1 MTPAHISNARPERN
15 ASVGQAAEWAF
26 GTLGCLVAVLVPFA
40 ILALPQSE
48 VVAVVGPPG
57 GGAAES
63 IRIIAEAG
71 GTLLNRGGPDN
82 VLLARSDR
90 EGFAGRL
97 YAAGARLVLDGHLS
111 EGCGPSAAST
121 PSPNA
126 TPATAWNSPQ

>member
-1 MTPAHISNARPERN
+1 MLEDIGSARLN
-15 ASVGQAAEWAF
+15 HGAGTGHAVEWALGGF
-26 GTLGCLVAVLVPFA
+26 GCLVAVLVPFA
-40 ILALPQSE
+40 VLALPQSD

-63 IRIIAEAG
+63 VRIVAEAG
-71 GTLLNRGGPDN
+71 GTLLNRAGPDN
-82 VLLARSDR
+82 VVLARSDR
-90 EGFAGRL
+90 KGFAGRL
-97 YAAGARLVLDGHLS
+97 YAAGACLVLDGRLS